1 LKHRLVHL
9 DFLRGLAA
17 LLVCIS
23 HLSAF
28 LFIPCKQIISPGIL
42 VKGFYFL
49 SSLGHQAVLLFF
61 VLSGYLVGGSVIKS
75 FQLQRWS
82 WRDYLLRRM
91 TRLWVVLIPAL
102 LLTFFLDWIG
112 SHLNPAGYQGNW
124 HQIYGSGPETGA
136 PESLGANTFLGNL
149 FFLQTIFVP
158 VYGSNSPL
166 WSIANEFWYYLL
178 FPLLISVFLIRGVIW
193 KVVSMLLVIAIL
205 FFLPRSIICQ
215 GFAWVLG
222 AAVFYLQQKR
232 WAIRCFSSPL
242 FLFGSIILAGLILV
256 VSRMGMLGDLFD
268 PVLGLSFVPLV
279 AACSVRAG
287 SHGIYIKLSAAASE
301 FSYTLYLVHF
311 PIMAFLFFI
320 FMPGRQLPLNPL
332 SIGVFSAVLV
342 LVTLYASAIWWCF
355 ERRTD
360 NIRNIIESYLLKNK
374 L

>member
-1 LKHRLVHL
+1 MKHRLVHL
-9 DFLRGLAA
+9 DFLRGIAA
-17 LLVCIS
+17 LTVCIN
-23 HLSAF
+23 HLTNF
-28 LFIPCKQIISPGIL
+28 LFVPLKSIKDPSVVDKAFC
-42 VKGFYFL
+42 FL
-49 SSLGHQAVLLFF
+49 TQFGHQAVLLFF

-102 LLTFFLDWIG
+102 LLTLFWDSMG
-112 SHLNPAGYQGNW
+112 KHLNPAGYQGDFY
-124 HQIYGSGPETGA
+124 QIYGSGPETGA
-136 PESLGANTFLGNL
+136 PVSLGGNTFLGNL

-178 FPLLISVFLIRGVIW
+178 FPLLISVFLIRGVTR
-193 KVVSMLLVIAIL
+193 KVVSMLLAVAIL
-205 FFLPRSIICQ
+205 FFLPRSIISQ

-232 WAIRCFSSPL
+232 WAIRCFSRPL
-242 FLFGSIILAGLILV
+242 FLFGSIILAGMILV
-256 VSRMGMLGDLFD
+256 ISRMGKLGFFFD

-287 SHGIYIKLSAAASE
+287 SHGIYTKLSAAVSE

-311 PIMAFLFFI
+311 PLMAFLFFI
-320 FMPGRQLPLNPL
+320 FMPGRQLTVNSHGFALFGAAL
-332 SIGVFSAVLV
+332 MMVM
-342 LVTLYASAIWWCF
+342 LYSVVIWFCF
-355 ERRTD
+355 ERNTD
-360 NIRNIIESYLLKNK
+360 RLRKLIEEK
-374 L
+374 LIK